1 MSALADR
8 IRRRGHDP
16 GSFLAWSLGL
26 SSGPLD
32 GIGDADLDVLVDQYR
47 AVVGHPA
54 TRQPA
59 TLTPDL
65 ARRLVVEALADSI
78 LGSRRP

>member
-8 IRRRGHDP
+8 LRARGHDP
-16 GSFLAWSLGL
+16 GSFLCWALGTY
-26 SSGPLD
+26 SGPLD
-32 GIGDADLDVLVDQYR
+32 GILDRDLDELVGQYR
-47 AVVGHPA
+47 SVVGHPA

-65 ARRLVVEALADSI
+65 VRGLVVEALADSI